1 MKRGMQFSLSGMLM
15 GMLLVGVFMVIFG
28 TVFTE
33 AVFQGDK
40 DNMDYF
46 NEIISQ
52 AQYAQFENN
61 LENVK
66 NSRYPI
72 VNEAL
77 VTSIVRELTILGLI
91 SFMLTTSVAN
101 GFYNDDLLF
110 LIEMIH
116 HALFIT
122 ALLYLITIYISYRQ
136 SNYIRDRWNKFEGTL
151 LASHHQAGILGPFIT
166 SLSVLKRQSIYHSF

>member
-1 MKRGMQFSLSGMLM
+1 MKKGMQFSLSGMLM

-46 NEIISQ
+46 NEIISE

-66 NSRYPI
+66 NSSSLGEESDGGAVSSFFTGLRTSVSGVSTAFEQFSFYKNMS
-72 VNEAL
+72 VKGVQVLSSEAGYAPW
-77 VTSIVRELTILGLI
+77 GLI
-91 SFMLTTSVAN
+91 FSTLS
-101 GFYNDDLLF
+101 LL
-110 LIEMIH
+110 IGIG
-116 HALFIT
+116 LFV
-122 ALLYLITIYISYRQ
+122 
-136 SNYIRDRWNKFEGTL
+136 
-151 LASHHQAGILGPFIT
+151 GIL
-166 SLSVLKRQSIYHSF
+166 LSVLARKDL